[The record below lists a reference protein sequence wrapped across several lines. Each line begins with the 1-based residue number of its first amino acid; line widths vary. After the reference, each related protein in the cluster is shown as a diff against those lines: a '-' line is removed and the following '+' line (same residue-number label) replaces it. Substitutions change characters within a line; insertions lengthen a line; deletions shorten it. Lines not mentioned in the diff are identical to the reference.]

1 MFPPPP
7 SDQEIY
13 DGVDD
18 TDTVTRYVFIS
29 FKSFVSLAMCYHFGF
44 YYCQIWHNKCW
55 VKYWDD
61 QQVDIHQD
69 GYMNLNK
76 F

>member
-44 YYCQIWHNKCW
+44 YYCQI
-55 VKYWDD
+55 
-61 QQVDIHQD
+61 
-69 GYMNLNK
+69 
-76 F
+76 

>member
-18 TDTVTRYVFIS
+18 TDAVSRYVFIS
-29 FKSFVSLAMCYHFGF
+29 FKYLCLNVGF
-44 YYCQIWHNKCW
+44 YFLKI
-55 VKYWDD
+55 
-61 QQVDIHQD
+61 
-69 GYMNLNK
+69 
-76 F
+76 